1 LTIVVSTPRSA
12 STALRVP
19 GAASGGSASRQRGIA
34 VLSARSRSAA
44 HCSALPISIAPDAC
58 AIGTASA
65 AWSKCA
71 CPMKIASG
79 RSAASSAGEDGT

>member
-1 LTIVVSTPRSA
+1 MQRGAVMASARERSA
-12 STALRVP
+12 W
-19 GAASGGSASRQRGIA
+19 
-34 VLSARSRSAA
+34 
-44 HCSALPISIAPDAC
+44 HCSALPTMVAPEAC

-79 RSAASSAGEDGT
+79 RSAASSAGDDGT